1 MDPTMISVFA
11 VGATLL
17 AVGGSLAA
25 LILTGQRSLR
35 TEIAAVETRLGK
47 RIDDTKTELRT
58 EINAVETR
66 LGTGINAVETRLGKR
81 IDGLDSRVNG
91 LDRRLTLLEGILS
104 AVLRPLRRS
113 GLPDPTL
120 PAPTPDESPA

>member
-66 LGTGINAVETRLGKR
+66 LGKR

-91 LDRRLTLLEGILS
+91 LDRRLTLLEGALS

-113 GLPDPTL
+113 GLPDPT
-120 PAPTPDESPA
+120 PDESLA

>member
-58 EINAVETR
+58 EIRPN
-66 LGTGINAVETRLGKR
+66 
-81 IDGLDSRVNG
+81 
-91 LDRRLTLLEGILS
+91 S
-104 AVLRPLRRS
+104 APRSTPWRPASAS
-113 GLPDPTL
+113 G
-120 PAPTPDESPA
+120 

>member
-25 LILTGQRSLR
+25 IILTGQRSLR

-47 RIDDTKTELRT
+47 RIDDTKS
-58 EINAVETR
+58 EI
-66 LGTGINAVETRLGKR
+66 GAVETRLGKR
-81 IDGLDSRVNG
+81 IDRLEDRLDGL
-91 LDRRLTLLEGILS
+91 
-104 AVLRPLRRS
+104 AALRGVPPS
-113 GLPDPTL
+113 
-120 PAPTPDESPA
+120 APTPDESPA

>member
-25 LILTGQRSLR
+25 IILTGQRSLR

-47 RIDDTKTELRT
+47 RIDDTKSELRT
-58 EINAVETR
+58 EI
-66 LGTGINAVETRLGKR
+66 GAVETRLGKR
-81 IDGLDSRVNG
+81 IDRLEDRLDGLAASRGVMH
-91 LDRRLTLLEGILS
+91 
-104 AVLRPLRRS
+104 
-113 GLPDPTL
+113 